1 MGGPTLIQLVAWAS
15 TGACVLGAVWLLWL
29 ARFRDKDRDKAR
41 CPKCWYELGRLDSPP
56 ALPVTCPECG
66 RKVETLL
73 QLQRRRLR
81 RWPVLAALPL
91 LLAAWVCW
99 ELPRIDQRGWLWLVP
114 DRVLFELYP
123 IGTPQDDL
131 QQQVHM
137 RLGRASWPG
146 GFQLRTLDEADLAA
160 LISRCARGNTL
171 APRLS
176 EKWKQTYGVLLRS
189 VLSSDAPL
197 PESPVRLASL
207 GPPSPAL
214 VAAMEDVA
222 NLPCDFSV
230 VPREVWPTAVVPRQ
244 LVGIEQT
251 NIRWPHF
258 WKTEGVV
265 EWSATNS
272 QGETAR
278 GWSPYERLQTK
289 VEIPL
294 QGEVTVD
301 ATIKLYRLPPPGVA
315 GEKRL
320 LISHPFQWKYRTVP
334 TVEAAYTPVVDQRL
348 DEALTRVR
356 VYTRGASL
364 VINAT
369 PLADAGVA
377 EVTFAARLTLH
388 AGERIVGTGKAVWI
402 GSAKRMNLYGPGGL
416 DESAPEATSL
426 MAGIIPPG
434 LTLTLTSDP
443 SLAIQTQST
452 DRLWTGEVT
461 FPLPP
466 GPVVDPYAPADQPP
480 VSK

>member
-1 MGGPTLIQLVAWAS
+1 MGGPTLIQLVAWAA
-15 TGACVLGAVWLLWL
+15 TGVCVLGALWLLWF
-29 ARFRDKDRDKAR
+29 ARFRDKDRGKAR

-66 RKVETLL
+66 GKIETLR
-73 QLQRRRLR
+73 QLQRRCLR
-81 RWPVLAALPL
+81 RWPVLVALPL

-114 DRVLFELYP
+114 NRVLFEMYP
-123 IGTPQDDL
+123 IGKPQDDF

-137 RLGRASWPG
+137 RLGRSSWPG
-146 GFQLRTLDEADLAA
+146 GFDLRTLDEADLAA
-160 LISRCARGNTL
+160 LISRSARGNTL

-189 VLSSDAPL
+189 VLTSDAPL
-197 PESPVRLASL
+197 PESPARLASL
-207 GPPSPAL
+207 GPPSESL
-214 VAAMEDVA
+214 VAAMEEVA
-222 NLPCDFSV
+222 NLPCDFSITT
-230 VPREVWPTAVVPRQ
+230 RDVWPTAVVSRQ
-244 LVGIEQT
+244 LIGVQLSSIWWPQYWKIEGA
-251 NIRWPHF
+251 I
-258 WKTEGVV
+258 
-265 EWSATNS
+265 EWTATNERGERA
-272 QGETAR
+272 QGT
-278 GWSPYERLQTK
+278 GTYEHMQSK
-289 VEIPL
+289 IDVPL
-294 QGEVTVD
+294 EGNVSVD
-301 ATIKLYRLPPPGVA
+301 ATIKLFKLPPPGVA

-320 LISHPFQWKYRTVP
+320 LIAHPFQWKYRTVP
-334 TVEAAYTPVVDQRL
+334 SVEAAYTPVVDTRI

-364 VINAT
+364 AIDAT
-369 PLADAGVA
+369 PLGDAGVA
-377 EVTFAARLTLH
+377 DVTFAARLTLR

-416 DESAPEATSL
+416 DETAPEPASL
-426 MAGIIPPG
+426 MAGIVPPG

-461 FPLPP
+461 FPLKP
-466 GPVVDPYAPADQPP
+466 GPVVDPYAPANQPP